1 MIVHEQTKDSEFV
14 AELYNEYPY
23 PKPFIEREELT
34 RLDEPAVRDSIREKI
49 EKAFQ
54 RDREG
59 FIERHGI
66 RDLLG
71 QPQKLRILDAGC
83 GTGRNTVF
91 FAKLFPDSEIHAY
104 DITDASLFLLR
115 KNLEICGIKNVV
127 VEKRNLFAEGIPENH
142 FDHIF
147 SLGVIH
153 HTPDPKV
160 TLKNLGAGLKRDG
173 SATLFVYDHWGR
185 TNEILGNRLTLL
197 LSRNDSKLK
206 KEIIEKLGLDR
217 KKVSLRSSLWEMTQ
231 KKNSGI
237 LEECLPPVLYRALK
251 RFYLG
256 WKTPN
261 KKISNEKPSSFNS
274 NWDAFA
280 HPCVHNLDVDSVF
293 EMAHFG
299 NLEVKDLWFDGSRNE
314 PLALLKKLLK
324 QRGLDGTIDLA
335 HFSYQDTLRICECL
349 IRPRKMYFRVGIES

>member
-14 AELYNEYPY
+14 QALYNEYPY
-23 PKPFIEREELT
+23 PKPFIEQEEIPCLG
-34 RLDEPAVRDSIREKI
+34 DNSIREKI
-49 EKAFQ
+49 RERIEKIFK
-54 RDREG
+54 RDREW

-66 RDLLG
+66 RELI
-71 QPQKLRILDAGC
+71 QMPQKLRILDAGC

-104 DITDASLFLLR
+104 DITDASLFLLQ
-115 KNLEICGIKNVV
+115 KNLEICGIQNVT
-127 VEKRNLFAEGIPENH
+127 VEKKDLFAGDIPENQ

-160 TLKNLGAGLKRDG
+160 TLKNLGIGLKKGG
-173 SATLFVYDHWGR
+173 SATLFVYNRWGR

-197 LSRNDSKLK
+197 LSHNDPKLK

-231 KKNSGI
+231 KKNSGWI
-237 LEECLPPVLYRALK
+237 EQCLPPLIYCALK
-251 RFYLG
+251 RFYLRL
-256 WKTPN
+256 KNPN
-261 KKISNEKPSSFNS
+261 KKIPNEKPSSFNS

-280 HPCVHNLDVDSVF
+280 HPCVHNLDVDSIF

-299 NLEVKDLWFDGSRNE
+299 GLELRELWFDGSRNE
-314 PLALLKKLLK
+314 PTSLLKKTL
-324 QRGLDGTIDLA
+324 QQHGLNTAIDTSR
-335 HFSYQDTLRICECL
+335 FSFQDILRICECL
-349 IRPRKMYFRVGIES
+349 IRPRKMYFRVTKNL